1 MKWTKIML
9 LAVTAVALAG
19 LGTGCAYFD
28 GDETA
33 KPFFRKGA
41 GGASGHGGASGV
53 GGIGGSGAGLEGG
66 GIGGP
71 GGIGGGGDVSG
82 IGGQPGAYQ
91 QGAGVGAND
100 YDGFGTPIPG
110 VQFQPLYFKFD
121 QAIVDPDEAAKVDAV
136 VKYLQSN
143 PGTGVVIEGNC
154 DTRGTNE
161 YNRALGERR
170 ALAAQEMMV
179 GAGIDASRIK
189 TLSYG
194 EEKVAVQGET
204 EEAHAQNRRDEFV
217 AVKLA
222 K

>member
-1 MKWTKIML
+1 M
-9 LAVTAVALAG
+9 
-19 LGTGCAYFD
+19 
-28 GDETA
+28 
-33 KPFFRKGA
+33 
-41 GGASGHGGASGV
+41 
-53 GGIGGSGAGLEGG
+53 EGG
-66 GIGGP
+66 GIGEP
-71 GGIGGGGDVSG
+71 GGGDVSG
-82 IGGQPGAYQ
+82 IGRQPGAYQ
-91 QGAGVGAND
+91 QGAGVGVND

-136 VKYLQSN
+136 VKYLQGN